1 MPTEA
6 PRLTL
11 RLCFLPP
18 RGRHASSRRHAR
30 LPKPQMQLLATRDAT
45 SGFLTVM
52 VTRCWHD
59 WISLPVPKPVMT
71 GREWVRCGPSPTPPF
86 PDPTK
91 QSPQRADCVTLV
103 ARVGVDHLRRDLG
116 RRAGGGGEPLVH
128 RGMDSPTLRSKSRA
142 RHRGARGRIKC
153 GGRMVDGVWLPRW
166 TRMLPAGGVPGGDC
180 GGTLADGGGGDTS
193 TSWWQLQRTLWRLR
207 RRRGGGDTGRTHPEA
222 AQRAAA
228 TRTAATETAA
238 AGGAGGGGG
247 AVDGD
252 GGKGARDSTL
262 CHSVAHLGFSVS
274 HPPTAMER
282 TGGGVKGGSRTLP

>member
-1 MPTEA
+1 MAETYRHHQSTRQSNWLCDVQYSGTHRGSGALSVESSCRHCGPQRCGNHADRGPTTDTAAE
-6 PRLTL
+6 
-11 RLCFLPP
+11 FFPP

-30 LPKPQMQLLATRDAT
+30 LPKPRMQLLATRDAT

-71 GREWVRCGPSPTPPF
+71 GRGWVRCGPSPTPPF

-166 TRMLPAGGVPGGDC
+166 
-180 GGTLADGGGGDTS
+180 
-193 TSWWQLQRTLWRLR
+193 WR
-207 RRRGGGDTGRTHPEA
+207 
-222 AQRAAA
+222 
-228 TRTAATETAA
+228 
-238 AGGAGGGGG
+238 
-247 AVDGD
+247 
-252 GGKGARDSTL
+252 
-262 CHSVAHLGFSVS
+262 C
-274 HPPTAMER
+274 
-282 TGGGVKGGSRTLP
+282 